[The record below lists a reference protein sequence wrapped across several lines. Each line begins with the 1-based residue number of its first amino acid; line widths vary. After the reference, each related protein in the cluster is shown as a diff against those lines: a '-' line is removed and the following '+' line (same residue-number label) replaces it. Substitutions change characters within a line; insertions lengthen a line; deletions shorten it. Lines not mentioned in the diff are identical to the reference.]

1 MRIAERIL
9 WALIALA
16 LALKVLHLPLSSLL
30 LILAT
35 SLVSMLYW
43 ALGWLLF
50 PTPTRKHQ
58 ILGLSILAGFA
69 FTALITGMLF
79 RIQVWPG
86 ADTQI
91 LFGLALGAA
100 TVIVVLVKR
109 NKRLDLASYFKGLL
123 WRAAPLMTAAALL
136 YPVTPADMTRFHYRG
151 QSEARIK
158 LMQRLYTG
166 SDEVERTKVLQ
177 ALDSLDLAESEER
190 NS

>member
-9 WALIALA
+9 WALIAFA
-16 LALKVLHLPLSSLL
+16 SVLKALHLPLSSLL

-58 ILGLSILAGFA
+58 LIGLSLLAGFA
-69 FTALITGMLF
+69 FAALITGMLF

-86 ADTQI
+86 AEIQ
-91 LFGLALGAA
+91 LLVGLALGAA
-100 TVIVVLVKR
+100 TVIVVFANR
-109 NKRLDLASYFKGLL
+109 NKRADLASYFKGLL
-123 WRAAPLMTAAALL
+123 WRAAPLMTAASLL

-158 LMQRLYTG
+158 LMQRLYSG
-166 SDEVERTKVLQ
+166 MDEDERTKVLQ
-177 ALDSLDLAESEER
+177 SLDSLDLAESEER
-190 NS
+190 NH

>member
-9 WALIALA
+9 WALIALS

-43 ALGWLLF
+43 TLGWMLF

-100 TVIVVLVKR
+100 TVIVVLVNR
-109 NKRLDLASYFKGLL
+109 NKLPDLASYYKGLL
-123 WRAAPLMTAAALL
+123 WRTAPLMTAAALL
-136 YPVTPADMTRFHYRG
+136 YPVTPADMARFYYRG
-151 QSEARIK
+151 QSEAKIK
-158 LMQRLYTG
+158 LMQRLYSG
-166 SDEVERTKVLQ
+166 LDEDERTKVLQ
-177 ALDSLDLAESEER
+177 SLDSLDIAESEER
-190 NS
+190 NN